1 MTDQTTLIADRA
13 ELPGPVAGLRVFH
26 GEDGVAVL
34 LLDRPKRRNAVTL
47 RMWQA
52 LPEVLA
58 GLAERPGL
66 RALLV
71 TGAERTFSAGA
82 DIAELADVYG
92 DPAAADAY
100 HARNVE
106 AEQALARFPHPTLAV
121 VHGSCVG
128 GGCQLAL
135 ACDLRFGAEDAR
147 LGITPAKLG
156 VVYPAVPTVRLAG
169 LVGPAR
175 AKYLLFSGELV
186 DAARAERFGL
196 LDEVHPAAE
205 LDGRALEFARLLARR
220 SPQTIGAAKAALGAA
235 TWPGPGPRWRP
246 GSAARAR
253 RRTSARGSPRS
264 WSGASPRSDAGRAA
278 PARRSY
284 RSRSPVVPSPLTGP
298 GLGRAE

>member
-1 MTDQTTLIADRA
+1 MTTDLIADRA
-13 ELPGPVAGLRVFH
+13 ELPAPVPGLRVFE
-26 GEDGVAVL
+26 GADGVAVL

-47 RMWQA
+47 RMWGA
-52 LPEVLA
+52 LPELLA

-71 TGAERTFSAGA
+71 TGAKRTFSAGA
-82 DIAELADVYG
+82 DITELADAYG
-92 DPAAADAY
+92 SPAAADAF

-106 AEQALARFPHPTLAV
+106 AEQALAAFPHPTLAV

-135 ACDLRFGAEDAR
+135 ACDLRFGAADAR

-156 VVYPAVPTVRLAG
+156 VVYPAVPTLRLAA

-220 SPQTIGAAKAALGAA
+220 SPQTIGAVKAALAADGPAGAA
-235 TWPGPGPRWRP
+235 
-246 GSAARAR
+246 AAL
-253 RRTSARGSPRS
+253 
-264 WSGASPRSDAGRAA
+264 A
-278 PARRSY
+278 PWERRS
-284 RSRSPVVPSPLTGP
+284 REAPDVREGLSAFLERREPAFPDLRPAVSPAAERLGP
-298 GLGRAE
+298 TE